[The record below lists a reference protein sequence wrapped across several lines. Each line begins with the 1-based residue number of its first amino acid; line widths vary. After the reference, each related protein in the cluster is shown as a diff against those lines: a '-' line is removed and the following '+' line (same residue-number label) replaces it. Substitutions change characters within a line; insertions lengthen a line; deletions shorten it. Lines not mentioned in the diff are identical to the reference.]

1 MSEKAFTCKDLKN
14 SLYIQPVDQ
23 FYDDQTVTSFLSDM
37 DSADF
42 DTSTNLSLEIE
53 DNNVKLS
60 EHVDMKNINRRV
72 EILKFRSIQMLKL
85 LSLKIGNNVC
95 YGSNYKFT
103 QIGFFN

>member
-60 EHVDMKNINRRV
+60 ELVNMKNMDRKV
-72 EILKFRSIQMLKL
+72 EILKFRSIEMLKL
-85 LSLKIGNNVC
+85 LSLKIGNNVG
-95 YGSNYKFT
+95 YGSNYKFS